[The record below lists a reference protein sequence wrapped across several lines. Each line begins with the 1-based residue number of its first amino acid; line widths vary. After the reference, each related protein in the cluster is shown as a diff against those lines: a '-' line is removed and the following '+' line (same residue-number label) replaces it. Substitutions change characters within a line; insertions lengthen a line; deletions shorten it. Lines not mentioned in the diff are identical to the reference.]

1 MNAQENNLSQGDN
14 GDGVLALIQDIR
26 EGIRGAEI
34 RTLEE
39 ANHLLSNISER
50 LLEVKDDVSQLLQ
63 VQQERLE
70 SQFAHQHMVEQQ
82 QPQESPQ
89 QDIQMNL
96 TSEWGRVIENDW
108 NPFQQGETHRA
119 HVKGFLNHIAQTVDD
134 DDVFRVIYVNHREG
148 PPHDL
153 VWTVTVYVR
162 MENENHDVRMENEN
176 HDPDQTHTTFSAI
189 GIAKNKKKAAEAA
202 IFNVFEQD
210 RSNAMLHMYYEIMP
224 SLE

>member
-1 MNAQENNLSQGDN
+1 MNAQENQEDN

-50 LLEVKDDVSQLLQ
+50 LLEVKDDVSQL
-63 VQQERLE
+63 QERLE
-70 SQFAHQHMVEQQ
+70 SQFAYQHMVEQQ

-108 NPFQQGETHRA
+108 NPFQPGETHRA

-134 DDVFRVIYVNHREG
+134 DNVFRVTYVNHREG

-153 VWTVTVYVR
+153 VWTVTVNIR
-162 MENENHDVRMENEN
+162 MENENPDVRMENEN

-189 GIAKNKKKAAEAA
+189 GIARNIKKAAEAA

-210 RSNAMLHMYYEIMP
+210 RSNAMLRMYYEIMP